1 MNRLQAMAEI
11 MSLLN
16 PDGLLKPGNPVY
28 QRVREMASEK
38 VDSLGPEAAVAHVKK
53 DLGHLL
59 DQIKRYYL
67 WHKATG
73 CDYTD
78 YI

>member
-11 MSLLN
+11 MALLN

-28 QRVREMASEK
+28 KRVREMASEK
-38 VDSLGPEAAVAHVKK
+38 VDSMGPEAAVAYVKK

-67 WHKATG
+67 WNKATG
-73 CDYTD
+73 CDYSD